1 MAKLTLEEILKRDQG
16 YQAMAAAM
24 KNAPSSQ
31 GSISAYNPGFGEKA
45 ANWFNDT
52 FYGGGKMAYSPAR
65 RLETALE
72 WSPPGIAFNSGQAI
86 GEEMNKGD
94 VGGVGREFAMAVV
107 PGAKKGGKIIEGLAE
122 GAGKSLTRKAAQ
134 TGKNLNVIPDIRNM
148 VVEDAT
154 RVARREPHIIPAGA
168 NSPSAYLGAP
178 RAIQNRGDILKMRR
192 GLDKNLADDPRGG
205 DWYDRYRGGV
215 EEVTGGNKT
224 DQDWMTAQHGQYSAG
239 VSPEGELGF
248 AIKDNNA
255 NLMGMP
261 TKVARPAQAE
271 RARDAI
277 EANDPELHQ
286 LGKKTGMYRKKVH
299 PNAGNDRTATGVN
312 DFRWARE
319 FGYTDTSG
327 SAQRDAMG
335 DAQHK
340 FMDYETALTVDRAN
354 KNSLDGR
361 SNWTGEQIQA
371 APWVRQKTY
380 ALMAERRHV
389 KGIQKELMAADPA
402 LTKKAAKEKANP
414 MAVEAAMKEAEA
426 NPALYE
432 QYFQEANK
440 SVTEYFPKHTA
451 SATYE
456 TIPGG
461 STGHLP
467 GMINAT
473 PEEKAAYTEATSW
486 ATAPGERDAIY
497 AGLRRG
503 DTGVAGRVRPS
514 LEMQGMWT
522 GEDGVTQY
530 NPGQVARPL
539 VGFNAGKDTK
549 TLADADREMLE
560 KGELVRSVFSGQDA
574 GGANIAIT
582 GGKKGAMRSATADL
596 NRKLTVDEIKKLKEV
611 GSKQG
616 LGDVVDRGD
625 GITMT
630 SFDPDKPMPEMK
642 AKNLK
647 SLNEAIKSV
656 VPDAGQ
662 TKQAFVDGVYVPLMK
677 EWKQGEGSG
686 AVTKKMLDELKK
698 NPVQY
703 AVFNDNPYIADQ
715 ALRLLAEDKKLAA
728 TKGGVRRDLQNLRE
742 VAGGKGGAKKGWLD
756 RVDKAY
762 QAGKISLPAF
772 GAFMIAV
779 KQGQQPDER

>member
-45 ANWFNDT
+45 ANWFNET

-148 VVEDAT
+148 IVEDAT
-154 RVARREPHIIPAGA
+154 RIARREPHIIPAGA

-299 PNAGNDRTATGVN
+299 PDAGNDRTATGVN

-354 KNSLDGR
+354 KSELAGR

-371 APWVRQKTY
+371 APWVRQKAY
-380 ALMAERRHV
+380 ALLEDRNFLKDR
-389 KGIQKELMAADPA
+389 IKEAKAQA
-402 LTKKAAKEKANP
+402 KAAGRKITDEEA
-414 MAVEAAMKEAEA
+414 MAIARPLA
-426 NPALYE
+426 YE
-432 QYFQEANK
+432 DAFQEANK
-440 SVTEYFPKHTA
+440 TVTEWFPKHTA
-451 SATYE
+451 YATHE
-456 TIPGG
+456 AIPGG

-467 GMINAT
+467 GMIDAT
-473 PEEKAAYTEATSW
+473 PEEKAAYTAAGSW
-486 ATAPGERDAIY
+486 ASAPGERDAIY

-503 DTGVAGRVRPS
+503 DTGVAGRVRPT
-514 LEMQGMWT
+514 LDMQGMWT
-522 GEDGVTQY
+522 GDDGVTQF
-530 NPGQVARPL
+530 NPGASARPL
-539 VGFNAGKDTK
+539 VGFNAGKDVK
-549 TLADADREMLE
+549 TLADADRQMLQA
-560 KGELVRSVFSGQDA
+560 GETLRAGLDGQDA
-574 GGANIAIT
+574 GAAHVRIG
-582 GGKKGAMRSATADL
+582 GGKTGAMRSLAADMP
-596 NRKLTVDEIKKLKEV
+596 RKLTADEMKKLKEI
-611 GSKQG
+611 GEGAG
-616 LGDVVDRGD
+616 LDDVVDTGE
-625 GITMT
+625 GLTMT
-630 SFDPDKPMPEMK
+630 SFTKAMPNRNAKDFKKLSAAVQDVLPE
-642 AKNLK
+642 AKNARRA
-647 SLNEAIKSV
+647 S
-656 VPDAGQ
+656 
-662 TKQAFVDGVYVPLMK
+662 VDGVYADLK
-677 EWKQGEGSG
+677 GDWKKGEGSG
-686 AVTKKMLDELKK
+686 AVTDKIIAEIDQ
-698 NPVQY
+698 NPVM
-703 AVFNDNPYIADQ
+703 AATFNDNPYIGAQ
-715 ALRLLAEDKKLAA
+715 AMKLLERDEKL
-728 TKGGVRRDLQNLRE
+728 KGAKGPVREDLQNLRRLLGE
-742 VAGGKGGAKKGWLD
+742 NGGKDWFNRLKKA
-756 RVDKAY
+756 RA
-762 QAGKISLPAF
+762 AGQISLPAF
-772 GAFMIAV
+772 GAFMLAV
-779 KQGQQPDER
+779 KQGHQPDER